1 MGESY
6 WQRDASWRDQW
17 HDAPLPAA
25 ADFAIIGGGLAGLAT
40 AIRLRELHAG
50 ATIVVL
56 EAERVGYGASGRN
69 AGFLSPLA
77 APVWLLGADRSRDQ
91 AWAARRINADVHDVA
106 RWIEQRL
113 PAAELAKSRMLL
125 EATGR
130 ISDAGLGQFARAVE
144 AVGLAHQLEENSAG
158 HRSLQMDAYTV
169 HPYALVRGLAQ
180 QAAHAGVRIREQAR
194 VRSIEGE
201 RLRLDEGGTL
211 NARRII
217 ICTNAYTGTLDVG
230 ERIHALVIHAFLMA
244 SQPTTRTDDGAFTVV
259 LDRDQ
264 AFVRMHER
272 RILYGGGDKLI
283 APRGDDYAVP
293 DAMRARLA
301 QQMQRRFP
309 GTDVAEAWA
318 GKFHATVNGLPI
330 IRPSKTNRAV
340 ILNVGYGGTGVA
352 LALVCA
358 RLAAAVAS
366 DGLFITADDAR
377 LLSIMQRTR
386 ISVRDLAR
394 AAVGLVR

>member
-1 MGESY
+1 M
-6 WQRDASWRDQW
+6 R
-17 HDAPLPAA
+17 
-25 ADFAIIGGGLAGLAT
+25 
-40 AIRLRELHAG
+40 
-50 ATIVVL
+50 
-56 EAERVGYGASGRN
+56 
-69 AGFLSPLA
+69 
-77 APVWLLGADRSRDQ
+77 
-91 AWAARRINADVHDVA
+91 
-106 RWIEQRL
+106 
-113 PAAELAKSRMLL
+113 L

-144 AVGLAHQLEENSAG
+144 SVGLAQQLTENSAG
-158 HRSLQMDAYTV
+158 HLSLQMDAYTV

-194 VRSIEGE
+194 VRSIESD
-201 RLRLDEGGTL
+201 RIRLDEGGTL
-211 NARRII
+211 TARRIV
-217 ICTNAYTGTLDVG
+217 ICTNAYNGTLDVG
-230 ERIHALVIHAFLMA
+230 ERIRALVIHAFLMV
-244 SQPTTRTDDGAFTVV
+244 STPTARPDDGAFTIV

-293 DAMRARLA
+293 DDMRARLA
-301 QQMQRRFP
+301 EQMHRRFP
-309 GTDVAEAWA
+309 GTEVAEAWA
-318 GKFHATVNGLPI
+318 GKFHATANGLPI

-352 LALVCA
+352 LTLVCA

-366 DGLFITADDAR
+366 DAMFITADDAR
-377 LLSIMQRTR
+377 LLSIMQRTQ

-394 AAVGLVR
+394 SAAGIVRGLFR